1 MKVDLTHESDQL
13 VKDLK
18 KDFEIRGVPTIVFIG
33 ENGKEI
39 KHLSFYEF
47 IEAGEFLNKM
57 KEAVN

>member
-1 MKVDLTHESDQL
+1 
-13 VKDLK
+13 LK
-18 KDFEIRGVPTIVFIG
+18 KVFEIRGVPTIVFIG

-47 IEAGEFLNKM
+47 IEAEEFLNKM